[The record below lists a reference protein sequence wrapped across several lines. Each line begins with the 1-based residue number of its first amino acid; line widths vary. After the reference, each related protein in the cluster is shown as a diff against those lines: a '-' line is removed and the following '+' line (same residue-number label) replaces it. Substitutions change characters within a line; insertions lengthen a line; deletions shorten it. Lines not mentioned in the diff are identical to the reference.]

1 MARNSDTTK
10 LKEIMALATEEAR
23 RLGNIRISPE
33 HLFLGIMRLENDWAM
48 DLLLGMGMEFD
59 EVKAKLEKKVSKN
72 AISQEESP
80 QELDFTLAASSI
92 LRRVMDE
99 AWQLGDQDLGAEH
112 LILAVLRNQAGFV
125 TKLLGGMGINY
136 DNFKELLLQEK
147 NRMQSDDR
155 DEGIY
160 DE

>member
-10 LKEIMALATEEAR
+10 LKVIMALAEEEAR
-23 RLGNIRISPE
+23 RLGNVRIAPE

-72 AISQEESP
+72 AISQEELP

-99 AWQLGDQDLGAEH
+99 AWQLGDQDLGAEQNTADRKSTRLNSSH
-112 LILAVLRNQAGFV
+112 IQ
-125 TKLLGGMGINY
+125 KS
-136 DNFKELLLQEK
+136 
-147 NRMQSDDR
+147 RMPSSA
-155 DEGIY
+155 
-160 DE
+160 